1 MTGQTLLP
9 YACNQGIKGL
19 LQILLSYSSLPSS
32 TTEVQLSQ
40 RKTNVFVSGP
50 FQQCG
55 IAVKCWTAAVLQPRN
70 GWCLVKLC
78 ILVAYKENKAENAL
92 EQQLYGNVSCYFLIP
107 SYLWYGVPS
116 LPLNAY
122 MWVLILVR
130 AHTHTRAYSREY
142 MVLITM
148 QKATY
153 ICLVFK

>member
-1 MTGQTLLP
+1 MTEQTLLP

-55 IAVKCWTAAVLQPRN
+55 VAVKCWTAAVLQPRN
-70 GWCLVKLC
+70 GWCLEKVC

-107 SYLWYGVPS
+107 PYLWYGVPS

-122 MWVLILVR
+122 MWMLILVR
-130 AHTHTRAYSREY
+130 THTH
-142 MVLITM
+142 V
-148 QKATY
+148 Y
-153 ICLVFK
+153 ILGSTWFWLLCRKQHTFV